1 MTDMSGGTE
10 LAGAEQLQ
18 SWPAGRILFS
28 EGEEPRGIYIIHTG
42 QVDLVFSGRNGV
54 SRTLRSKRS
63 GDVIGLSEV
72 ISNTKHDC
80 TGSIHSASHIG
91 FIALA
96 ALHKLLEENP
106 SLWLSIA
113 TRLSV
118 EIDSCWDSM
127 RSLGA
132 SRGRHAVLCGGGL
145 QPAEPA
151 R

>member
-1 MTDMSGGTE
+1 MNDMSGGAE

-28 EGEEPRGIYIIHTG
+28 EGEEPRGIYIVHTG
-42 QVDLVFSGRNGV
+42 QVDLVFSGRNGM

-72 ISNTKHDC
+72 VSNTKHDC
-80 TGSIHSASHIG
+80 TGTTHSASHIG
-91 FIALA
+91 FVPA
-96 ALHKLLEENP
+96 ADLRKLLEENP
-106 SLWLSIA
+106 SLWFGIA
-113 TRLSV
+113 ARLAV
-118 EIDSCWDSM
+118 DVGSCWDSR
-127 RSLGA
+127 RSLGE
-132 SRGRHAVLCGGGL
+132 SRGQPAVLCGGGL